1 MGLRLLKI
9 AAWVVFAG
17 DLLVVIVFL
26 GAGAAASSSL
36 EREMTLI
43 PAAIAALALA
53 VLFAIT
59 FFSARRGSR
68 VGLWIGL
75 VLGGVP
81 LVLLV
86 EMIGEQHGLWPR
98 M

>member
-17 DLLVVIVFL
+17 NLLVVIVFL

-43 PAAIAALALA
+43 PAAIALA

>member
-1 MGLRLLKI
+1 MGTRILKI
-9 AAWVVFAG
+9 AAWAVFAG
-17 DLLVVIVFL
+17 DLLVVLVFL
-26 GAGAAASSSL
+26 GAGFAASSSL
-36 EREMTLI
+36 ERSMTLI

-53 VLFAIT
+53 ILFAIV

-68 VGLWIGL
+68 VGLWFSL

-81 LVLLV
+81 LVFLI